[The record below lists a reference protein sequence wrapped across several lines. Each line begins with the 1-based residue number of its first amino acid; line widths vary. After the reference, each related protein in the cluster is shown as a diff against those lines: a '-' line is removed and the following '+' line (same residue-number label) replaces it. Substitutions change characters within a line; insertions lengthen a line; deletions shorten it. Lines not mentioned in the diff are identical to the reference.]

1 MATGTQT
8 STQNDQITSI
18 QDLYLE
24 QLRDLYS
31 AENQIIEALP
41 KMIAAAQNPQLK
53 QGFELH
59 LEQTKEQ
66 AHRLEQIF
74 QRIGQEPGGVTCKA
88 AQGLI
93 AEGQEMLSE
102 GQPGPVL
109 DAGLIAAAQRI
120 EHYEMAGYGTAKT
133 LAKHVGDTESISLL
147 EQTLSEEKETD
158 EKLTQIA
165 ESSVNPQAAQQ

>member
-1 MATGTQT
+1 MAISAQT
-8 STQNDQITSI
+8 STQNDQITSL

-31 AENQIIEALP
+31 AENQIIAALP
-41 KMIAAAQNPQLK
+41 KLIEAAQNPQLK
-53 QGFELH
+53 QGFQLH

-66 AHRLEQIF
+66 AKRLEQIF
-74 QRIGQEPGGVTCKA
+74 QRIGQDPGGVTCKA
-88 AQGLI
+88 AKGLI
-93 AEGQEMLSE
+93 AEADETLSE

-109 DAGLIAAAQRI
+109 DAALIASAQRV
-120 EHYEMAGYGTAKT
+120 EHYEIAGYGTVKT
-133 LAKHVGDTESISLL
+133 LAKQVGDTESISLL

-165 ESSVNPQAAQQ
+165 EASVNPQAAQQ